1 MAALVIISCCGGENE
16 RLGHT
21 VTEAAKDD
29 SRTAD
34 LELLCHSLSST
45 ISSVTDNTSQCRRPG
60 RRRLPF

>member
-1 MAALVIISCCGGENE
+1 VEESESE
-16 RLGHT
+16 KTVRLDVCT

-29 SRTAD
+29 SRTVD

-45 ISSVTDNTSQCRRPG
+45 FSSVTDNTSQCRRPG

>member
-1 MAALVIISCCGGENE
+1 MKAKETMGFG
-16 RLGHT
+16 RT

-34 LELLCHSLSST
+34 LELCHSLSST
-45 ISSVTDNTSQCRRPG
+45 FSLVTDNTSQCRRPG

>member
-1 MAALVIISCCGGENE
+1 MEMKAKETMGFGC
-16 RLGHT
+16 T

-45 ISSVTDNTSQCRRPG
+45 FSLVTDNTSQCRRPG
-60 RRRLPF
+60 RRQLPF

>member
-1 MAALVIISCCGGENE
+1 MAFA
-16 RLGHT
+16 HT

-29 SRTAD
+29 SRIAD

-45 ISSVTDNTSQCRRPG
+45 FPLVTDNTSQCRRPG